1 MKEQELT
8 EAKSKLA
15 TQNEELQKE
24 KKVLGERLT
33 AEIRQR
39 EKLQVE
45 LQNIQ
50 RSLGSLK
57 GQGEN
62 MTFEQLL
69 VRNKELENQV
79 IVMKCQMKPVVVYNK
94 EMGTFEYIS

>member
-8 EAKSKLA
+8 ESKSKLG
-15 TQNEELQKE
+15 TQNDELQKE

-62 MTFEQLL
+62 MTFE
-69 VRNKELENQV
+69 
-79 IVMKCQMKPVVVYNK
+79 
-94 EMGTFEYIS
+94 